1 MSAST
6 LSPARST
13 DRGLSRSYW
22 YLWWAALI
30 SGAGDGVRSGALP
43 LVAAALSR
51 RPEAVASVWFA
62 GGLPFV
68 LVGPFTGVLTD
79 RWRDR
84 RRVLRSCDLVS
95 AVLVTVFAA
104 LVAAGAADIALLVG
118 LNFLLGSVQTLRDNA
133 ALAVIPEVVPV
144 ERLDTANSRV
154 QGAQM
159 LTIDLLGPPSGA
171 LLVALP
177 AGMPFLLDS
186 ASFAAAAVLVSG
198 LAASSAAVTA
208 AARSARRRAKA
219 VAVAEMD
226 APARSAEPAAAPG
239 RGSAGILAEV
249 ADGLRWLWRHRL
261 LRTLCLLVGVSGMA
275 VTAVV
280 SIAVLYALQILHVGR
295 DMYAVL
301 LAVVATG
308 GVAGALL
315 APVLSARLGRGPV
328 LRIAFALAPPAFLAA
343 AVTSDPLVAALALTG
358 VGAAVGLT
366 NVVTVSLRQSLV
378 PAELQGRVNASYRL
392 VAVGLTPVGA
402 VLGGVLGDLFGLRT
416 PFFAGAVLFTVGLL
430 VALRLDTGS

>member
-1 MSAST
+1 MSSST

-13 DRGLSRSYW
+13 ERGLGRSYW

-84 RRVLRSCDLVS
+84 RRVLRGCDLVS
-95 AVLVTVFAA
+95 AVLVAVFAA
-104 LVAAGAADIALLVG
+104 LVADGAADIALLVG

-144 ERLDTANSRV
+144 ERLDAANGRV

-159 LTIDLLGPPSGA
+159 LTIDLLGPPAGA

-177 AGMPFLLDS
+177 AGVPFLLDS

-198 LAASSAAVTA
+198 LAASSVAVSAAT
-208 AARSARRRAKA
+208 RGARRRAA
-219 VAVAEMD
+219 ATAM
-226 APARSAEPAAAPG
+226 SAAPVQAPDG
-239 RGSAGILAEV
+239 TTASGILGEV

-275 VTAVV
+275 VTTVV
-280 SIAVLYALQILHVGR
+280 SIAVLYALQVLHVGR

-315 APVLSARLGRGPV
+315 APALSARLGRGAV
-328 LRIAFALAPPAFLAA
+328 LRIAFALGPPAFLAA
-343 AVTSDPLVAALALTG
+343 AVTSTPLVAALALTG

-378 PAELQGRVNASYRL
+378 PAELRGRVNASYRL

-402 VLGGVLGDLFGLRT
+402 VLGGLLAEFWGLRT
-416 PFFAGAVLFTVGLL
+416 PLFAGAVLFAVGLL
-430 VALRLDTGS
+430 VALRLDTEQP